1 MAANELAAAV
11 LRQMVELVS
20 EVTGGGARSWIE
32 DLDLNESLAELLWTL
47 RPDEDPVPL
56 RKLAARMH
64 CDPSNVTLLSAK
76 LEERG
81 LAERRPHPRDGRV
94 RTLVLTDAGRA
105 VRERLLEVATR
116 RSPLA
121 ALDEAELRHLHAMFS
136 KALAAR

>member
-11 LRQMVELVS
+11 LRQMVEVAS
-20 EVTGGGARSWIE
+20 EVTGGARSWLE
-32 DLDLNESLAELLWTL
+32 DLDLSEPLAELLWTL

-56 RKLAARMH
+56 RKLAARLH

-105 VRERLLEVATR
+105 VRERLAEIAIR

-121 ALDEAELRHLHAMFS
+121 ALDEAELRQLHAMLT